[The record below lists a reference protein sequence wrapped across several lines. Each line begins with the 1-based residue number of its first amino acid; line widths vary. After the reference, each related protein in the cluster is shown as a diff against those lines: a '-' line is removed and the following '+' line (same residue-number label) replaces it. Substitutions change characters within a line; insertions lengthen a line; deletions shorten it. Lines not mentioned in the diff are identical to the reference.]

1 MATPLEKQLLAAQK
15 FLASVRHLPSFEEAK
30 ARQVEVLTKKMAA
43 LPVSVEQ
50 AAALVEVLD
59 ASIWAGSVD
68 ELKASVR
75 IEEPGVDRKN
85 TPLQDYM
92 AIPKYLS
99 AALWKS
105 LSEDPRKVALEKLCR
120 HCQLL
125 GLSNASEVTQGMIL
139 CLVFDLDGKLL
150 GTQQWGVTLREKGNV
165 QKFLKQPK
173 QQPFVLL
180 LPHDCAECPEELL
193 RRALGDERPIECPV
207 AYEDLL
213 ARAKDWPMR
222 STHRYAQKSMPMS
235 LPSASAMEDGVL
247 MSKMGQFMAG
257 FVQGHSEENVS
268 LPGLKFF
275 PREAKKEQ
283 QPVVP
288 VLALEDKK
296 EQSSSSNELDPK
308 KRTSEVCQAGAQSRP
323 ALAEESK
330 GQGAVAATLAA
341 LQGEAKKNTG
351 LGAKVKSKPKGKTE
365 CKKKP
370 AGKSK
375 KKPALRRP
383 AAAVKVKGP
392 RARRAPEGESREA
405 KRLRLINAWV
415 PKDLQRKF
423 RDGCSKC
430 YHRSGCT
437 LSCWRLR
444 GFEMTD

>member
-1 MATPLEKQLLAAQK
+1 MATPLEKQLRAAQK

-59 ASIWAGSVD
+59 ASIWAGSLD

-139 CLVFDLDGKLL
+139 CLVFDLEGKLL

-180 LPHDCAECPEELL
+180 LPRDCAECPEELL
-193 RRALGDERPIECPV
+193 RRALGDEGPIECPV

-235 LPSASAMEDGVL
+235 LPCASAMEEGVL
-247 MSKMGQFMAG
+247 MSKMGHFMAG

-268 LPGLKFF
+268 LPGLKLF
-275 PREAKKEQ
+275 PREAKKEK
-283 QPVVP
+283 QPVVS

-296 EQSSSSNELDPK
+296 EQSSANELAQK
-308 KRTSEVCQAGAQSRP
+308 KEGSEMCQGGAQSRP
-323 ALAEESK
+323 ALSEESK
-330 GQGAVAATLAA
+330 GQAAVAATLAA
-341 LQGEAKKNTG
+341 LQGEAKNKTG
-351 LGAKVKSKPKGKTE
+351 LGAKVKSKPSGKTE

-383 AAAVKVKGP
+383 AAAVKVKRP
-392 RARRAPEGESREA
+392 RARRGQEGESREA

-415 PKDLQRKF
+415 PKDLQRKY